1 MKVRSNSQHNLP
13 TSHNIQ
19 AQPTARDP
27 LRESLTKLQKT
38 ASKKTIP
45 ISIAKGTTI
54 DLEGSKTERKLM
66 KRQSSQ
72 KMIRSNSVNK
82 LGSLGQ
88 VRNES
93 KERVNVEKAAFS
105 KKKSTVIENMLE
117 KKLAVFKRK
126 QAVY

>member
-1 MKVRSNSQHNLP
+1 MP